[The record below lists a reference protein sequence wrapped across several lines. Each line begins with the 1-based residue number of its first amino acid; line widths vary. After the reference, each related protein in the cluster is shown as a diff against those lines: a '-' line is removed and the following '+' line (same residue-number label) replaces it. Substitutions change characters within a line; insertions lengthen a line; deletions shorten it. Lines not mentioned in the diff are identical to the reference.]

1 MAVNKNFVVKNG
13 LEVNFDLILADADN
27 KLVGIGT
34 SSPDF
39 LLDVHGGI
47 GATSLTVS
55 GFSTFTEGIQV
66 GSSGSI
72 FYVDD
77 TTNLVGVGT
86 SVPTY
91 LLDVRTAVSTGQTGL
106 YVQGDSVVTGTVGIG
121 STKPSAKLD
130 VDGSLN
136 VSGFSTFVGYSTF
149 IGSSLFEDY
158 VTIEDGLNVLG
169 SGTTTTTLNVS
180 GVSTFGDTVE
190 ISSLT
195 ENRVVIVGAG
205 STFEDDPNFT
215 FDGSQLVVGV
225 GLTVAGVSTFA
236 DSVNVGAGLTVTG
249 ISTFNDTVFV
259 EGNSGVGVTITTD
272 GNAEFVGVV
281 TAAAFYGDGSN
292 LTGIATG
299 LTATIGVRSE
309 GTYIGAG
316 VTQIDFATTS
326 GVNVQLVETDIASGI
341 ATVTIDPG
349 VSLGLAIAL
358 GG

>member
-47 GATSLTVS
+47 GATTLTVS

-180 GVSTFGDTVE
+180 GVSTF
-190 ISSLT
+190 
-195 ENRVVIVGAG
+195 
-205 STFEDDPNFT
+205 
-215 FDGSQLVVGV
+215 
-225 GLTVAGVSTFA
+225 A

-292 LTGIATG
+292 ITGIATG

-316 VTQIDFATTS
+316 VTQIDFATTT
-326 GVNVQLVETDIASGI
+326 GINVQLVETDIASGI